1 MARQATDGGE
11 EAAGTAGQRVDPSE
25 AKQGRLMGLGIKTWL
40 VHHLRPQLPLAKLA
54 PQTGQWHRQG
64 RLEI

>member
-1 MARQATDGGE
+1 
-11 EAAGTAGQRVDPSE
+11 
-25 AKQGRLMGLGIKTWL
+25 MGLGIKTWL